1 MHNGMKRMK
10 EESMEHVKN
19 VIAEG
24 QWFFDHDEQLVIE
37 EHPAYPQLSEAGV
50 AELSDAVIRSIRD
63 AMGHSIPANPT
74 EVVGLYVYT
83 DDDCLGRGFLVEVV
97 LPRDAVVIH

>member
-1 MHNGMKRMK
+1 MK

-37 EHPAYPQLSEAGV
+37 EHPSHPQLSAAGV
-50 AELSDAVIRSIRD
+50 AELSDTVIRSICD
-63 AMGHSIPANPT
+63 ALGQSIPVNPT
-74 EVVGLYVYT
+74 ELAGSYVYT
-83 DDDCLGRGFLVEVV
+83 DDDYLGRGFLVAVV
-97 LPRDAVVIH
+97 LHRDAVVIH